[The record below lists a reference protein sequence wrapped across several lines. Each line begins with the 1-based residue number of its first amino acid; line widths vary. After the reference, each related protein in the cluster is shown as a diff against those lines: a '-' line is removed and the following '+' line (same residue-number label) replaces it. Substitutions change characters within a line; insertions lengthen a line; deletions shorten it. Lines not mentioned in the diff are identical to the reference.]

1 MSNKDAIVDTI
12 NSFGSIGIKKTELK
26 KQYAIENF
34 DILLDELN
42 QEDKVCISKKGTSIY
57 CWSKEFFLDYL
68 LSSDPKFKY
77 LYKDIST
84 IQNKINNYS
93 DSVFKYIENIDCKLV
108 EIKNSFNGVEN
119 KIYDLNLTLQKNSNT
134 LNTFSLDDFK
144 DNFDRIL
151 GEKSTS
157 IGWVEL
163 SSIKNEICHMYNI
176 SENEFYD
183 YVRTITEL
191 APEKYEL
198 SSGGYEGVI
207 LRGIVH
213 GFVRCI

>member
-42 QEDKVCISKKGTSIY
+42 QEDKICISKKGNSIY

-68 LSSDPKFKY
+68 LSSDIKFKY
-77 LYKDIST
+77 LYKNIST

-93 DSVFKYIENIDCKLV
+93 DSIFKYIENIDCELV
-108 EIKNSFNGVEN
+108 EIKNSFNGIEN
-119 KIYDLNLTLQKNSNT
+119 KIDDLNIKFEKNGNT
-134 LNTFSLDDFK
+134 LNAISLDDFK

-151 GEKSTS
+151 SEKSTS

-163 SSIKNEICHMYNI
+163 SSIKNEICHMHNI
-176 SENEFYD
+176 SDNEFYD
-183 YVRTITEL
+183 YVKTITEL

>member
-42 QEDKVCISKKGTSIY
+42 QEDKICISKKGTSIY

-68 LSSDPKFKY
+68 LSSDLKFKY
-77 LYKDIST
+77 LYNYIST

-93 DSVFKYIENIDCKLV
+93 DSIFKYIENIDCELL
-108 EIKNSFNGVEN
+108 EIKNSFNHIGE
-119 KIYDLNLTLQKNSNT
+119 KIDDLNLKLQKNSNAI
-134 LNTFSLDDFK
+134 NAFSLDDFK
-144 DNFDRIL
+144 DNFNRIL

-163 SSIKNEICHMYNI
+163 SSIKNEICHIYNI
-176 SENEFYD
+176 SDNEFYE

-191 APEKYEL
+191 SPEKYEL

>member
-42 QEDKVCISKKGTSIY
+42 QEDKICISKKGNSIY

-68 LSSDPKFKY
+68 ESSDPKFKY
-77 LYKDIST
+77 LYKDISI
-84 IQNKINNYS
+84 IQNKINDYS

-151 GEKSTS
+151 GEKSSS

-176 SENEFYD
+176 SDNEFYD

>member
-1 MSNKDAIVDTI
+1 MSNKDAIADSI
-12 NSFGSIGIKKTELK
+12 NAFGSVGIKKTELK

-34 DILLDELN
+34 DILLDELV
-42 QEDKVCISKKGTSIY
+42 QEDKICISKKGTSIY
-57 CWSKEFFLDYL
+57 CWNKEFFLDYL
-68 LSSDPKFKY
+68 LNSDIKFKY
-77 LYKDIST
+77 LHKDIST

-93 DSVFKYIENIDCKLV
+93 DSIFKYIENIDCELV
-108 EIKNSFNGVEN
+108 EIKNLFNSIEN
-119 KIYDLNLTLQKNSNT
+119 KVNDLNLRIQKNSNKT
-134 LNTFSLDDFK
+134 NTFSLDNFK
-144 DNFDRIL
+144 DDFDRIL

-163 SSIKNEICHMYNI
+163 SSIKNDICPIYNI
-176 SENEFYD
+176 SDNEFYD